1 MTPPPAEPSASR
13 PAPGSQWLLRTEHT
27 VYAVRLEAGGRW
39 AESAAWGPH
48 GSETGPS
55 ALDWSRRTHF
65 VTPADAAPAEYIP
78 YGLRPFT
85 GADLTV
91 RRPDGERGT
100 WWTCTGAEQ
109 DEHRSLR
116 VEFTDER
123 TGLRATLRY
132 QTVPGADVL
141 LRSVD
146 LVNGG
151 DEVLHLEDL
160 DSAAVNVP
168 VQGGARLTYLAG
180 QWSQEF
186 TRHQLDLVR
195 GRFTIGST
203 QAVPGHAY
211 APWLAVQDA
220 AAPDGAD
227 TPTYGVALQW
237 PGNWHI
243 TADAEPGGAVR
254 VRAGRVPHEGAVA
267 LPPGATLTTPVL
279 ACAFSPGGLDGLAAV
294 WHQYERLL
302 AGERLHRTRKV
313 LYNSWEATGFDVE
326 APAQLELASIA
337 AELGVELFVVDD
349 GWFTGRHDEK
359 GGLGDWWPDPAAFP
373 AAAGTGTSDGAAT
386 ASGSGSGS
394 GSDATD
400 GSAGLDD
407 FIARVRALGMDF
419 GLWVEPE
426 AISPAARLHAEHP
439 EWVYRIDGR
448 PVTLVREQLLL
459 DLGRADVQDFV
470 IATLD
475 RLLTGHDIT
484 YLKWDM
490 NRPPTERGRPGPT
503 PPGELDLDAAHVA
516 GYLRVLDHLRAR
528 HPHVTVEGCAGGGG
542 RIEHATLART
552 DVVWPSDNTAP
563 LDRLAVQHGYLHAHA
578 AHTMSSW
585 VTDAPGVFD
594 PRPRSLAFRFVLAA
608 AGVLGIG
615 ADIRGWSAE
624 QRAEAAGWVARY
636 KDVRDVIHHGRSRLI
651 GGPDDATCAVQ
662 YDAEGGGRVVVAAWS
677 TGRLDGAPLVPG
689 RPARVRLRGL
699 DPAAH
704 YVDHDTGTTYSGA
717 HLLHS
722 GLPLSWSADH
732 DAELVVLAR
741 Q

>member
-1 MTPPPAEPSASR
+1 M
-13 PAPGSQWLLRTEHT
+13 
-27 VYAVRLEAGGRW
+27 YAVRLEAGGRW

-109 DEHRSLR
+109 VEHRSLR

-132 QTVPGADVL
+132 ETVPGADVL

-267 LPPGATLTTPVL
+267 LPPGVTLTTPVL
-279 ACAFSPGGLDGLAAV
+279 ACAFSPEGLDGLAAV

-302 AGERLHRTRKV
+302 AGSGCTAPARCSTTPGRPPASTSRRPRSSNSRRSRPSWASSCSWWTTAGSPGGTTRRAVLGTGGRTRRR
-313 LYNSWEATGFDVE
+313 S
-326 APAQLELASIA
+326 P
-337 AELGVELFVVDD
+337 
-349 GWFTGRHDEK
+349 R
-359 GGLGDWWPDPAAFP
+359 
-373 AAAGTGTSDGAAT
+373 
-386 ASGSGSGS
+386 
-394 GSDATD
+394 
-400 GSAGLDD
+400 
-407 FIARVRALGMDF
+407 ARVRA
-419 GLWVEPE
+419 
-426 AISPAARLHAEHP
+426 
-439 EWVYRIDGR
+439 
-448 PVTLVREQLLL
+448 
-459 DLGRADVQDFV
+459 RA
-470 IATLD
+470 
-475 RLLTGHDIT
+475 
-484 YLKWDM
+484 
-490 NRPPTERGRPGPT
+490 
-503 PPGELDLDAAHVA
+503 
-516 GYLRVLDHLRAR
+516 
-528 HPHVTVEGCAGGGG
+528 TV
-542 RIEHATLART
+542 
-552 DVVWPSDNTAP
+552 P
-563 LDRLAVQHGYLHAHA
+563 L
-578 AHTMSSW
+578 
-585 VTDAPGVFD
+585 
-594 PRPRSLAFRFVLAA
+594 
-608 AGVLGIG
+608 
-615 ADIRGWSAE
+615 
-624 QRAEAAGWVARY
+624 
-636 KDVRDVIHHGRSRLI
+636 
-651 GGPDDATCAVQ
+651 
-662 YDAEGGGRVVVAAWS
+662 
-677 TGRLDGAPLVPG
+677 
-689 RPARVRLRGL
+689 RLRGRARL
-699 DPAAH
+699 PAPAPAPPTARRAWTTSSPGSAPSAWTSACGSNPRRSAPPPGSTPSTPSGC
-704 YVDHDTGTTYSGA
+704 TGSTAARS
-717 HLLHS
+717 
-722 GLPLSWSADH
+722 PWSASNSSSTS
-732 DAELVVLAR
+732 AAR
-741 Q
+741 TCRTS